1 MSQSLMTS
9 LDLSSNL
16 VSKIRVGAFN
26 GLESL
31 VSLSMRSNRI
41 ERLGEA
47 VFTGKSQNFRKDYIN
62 QFYQLART
70 NLFVW
75 LPIAFWLSLAYLDLQ
90 DTFNQV

>member
-1 MSQSLMTS
+1 MSQSLLTS

-47 VFTGKSQNFRKDYIN
+47 VFTGKSQNFVKG
-62 QFYQLART
+62 
-70 NLFVW
+70 
-75 LPIAFWLSLAYLDLQ
+75 LPQSILSASEY
-90 DTFNQV
+90 

>member
-1 MSQSLMTS
+1 MSQSLLSS
-9 LDLSSNL
+9 LELSSNL

-47 VFTGKSQNFRKDYIN
+47 VFTGKSQNFVKGLYQSN
-62 QFYQLART
+62 QSA
-70 NLFVW
+70 
-75 LPIAFWLSLAYLDLQ
+75 SEH
-90 DTFNQV
+90 

>member
-1 MSQSLMTS
+1 MCAGDNDFLIRDQFMSQSLLTN

-47 VFTGKSQNFRKDYIN
+47 VFTGKSQNFVKGL
-62 QFYQLART
+62 YQS
-70 NLFVW
+70 
-75 LPIAFWLSLAYLDLQ
+75 ILSASE
-90 DTFNQV
+90 N

>member
-1 MSQSLMTS
+1 MSQSLLTN

-47 VFTGKSQNFRKDYIN
+47 VFTGKSQNFVKGLHQSN
-62 QFYQLART
+62 QSASEQ
-70 NLFVW
+70 
-75 LPIAFWLSLAYLDLQ
+75 
-90 DTFNQV
+90 

>member
-1 MSQSLMTS
+1 MSQSLLTS

-47 VFTGKSQNFRKDYIN
+47 VFTGKSQNFVKG
-62 QFYQLART
+62 FYQS
-70 NLFVW
+70 
-75 LPIAFWLSLAYLDLQ
+75 ILSSSE
-90 DTFNQV
+90 N